1 MLRIGIAACVLWLA
15 VSNAAKAEP
24 PAERGNYL
32 VNTIMAC
39 GNCHTPRDGEGKLI
53 ADRALS
59 GGLSFTTPA
68 FDATAPNI
76 TPDAETGIGSWSDA
90 EIKRALVE
98 GMRPDHGHLSG
109 VALAALM

>member
-1 MLRIGIAACVLWLA
+1 MSIEEETSRARDSATSTEGVASFSANRWLGCTAELGAAT
-15 VSNAAKAEP
+15 
-24 PAERGNYL
+24 PAERANYL

-59 GGLSFTTPA
+59 GGLSFVTPA

-76 TPDAETGIGSWSDA
+76 TPDAETG
-90 EIKRALVE
+90 
-98 GMRPDHGHLSG
+98 
-109 VALAALM
+109 